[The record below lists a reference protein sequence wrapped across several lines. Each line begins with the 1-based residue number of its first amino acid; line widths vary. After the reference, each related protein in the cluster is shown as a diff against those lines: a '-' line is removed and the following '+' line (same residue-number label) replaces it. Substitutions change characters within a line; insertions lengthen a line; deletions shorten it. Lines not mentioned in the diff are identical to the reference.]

1 MENSGNY
8 HAEADSLIGTKLDD
22 RYEIL
27 SAIASG
33 GMGVVYRGRH
43 ILMDK
48 IVAIKMLN
56 AAFSNEPNAY
66 ARFQNEAKIACQL
79 SHQNIVTV
87 HDFGIVNEK
96 MYLVMD
102 FVEGKT
108 LADVLDDETFLPVG
122 RVTNIALQVCDA
134 LQYAHEQGLIHRDL
148 KAENIMIVP
157 AKDGADQVKILDF
170 GLAKFFGEGKQQQLS
185 ASGFMMGTAYY
196 MSPEQCRG
204 KKADVRSEIYS
215 LACVL
220 YEALTG
226 VPPLV
231 GENVLETVQKHIDET
246 PIPVSQVRP
255 ELEIPPAMEAIV
267 SRGLS
272 KDPESRF
279 QSAAELKIAL
289 EKLKV
294 SDNTPLSS
302 VNTASIPVGVA
313 SASQSPEKTASSTST
328 KLVSG
333 RFKYMVP
340 VLAVLAVGIGFT
352 IYMMGGNPAKAPL
365 DPTSAS
371 AAKSEPVKENVVWAK
386 HYRSAVLS
394 FDQENYDAAEK
405 ALKLAILEA
414 RHDGNISELLQALRK
429 QQDVL
434 YVQRKFKDADALDQ
448 EIMRLTAAA
457 VPASTASTDADRGT
471 ESTAS
476 NTKTGA
482 TKGSEIDSVR
492 TRAEV
497 TGSKAG
503 VYLDSSAATKSQDER
518 IANLAMFCHKRGQ
531 CGTAIKLLE
540 HSVEVSK
547 RMHGLNSLQTA
558 ARIQELAGLHMALDE
573 NDKAH
578 PLMEQVMEIKAAV
591 ARKKQ
596 KHD

>member
-1 MENSGNY
+1 MEDKGNY
-8 HAEADSLIGTKLDD
+8 HSEADSLIGTKLDD

-102 FVEGKT
+102 FVEGRT
-108 LADVLDDETFLPVG
+108 LADVLDDETFLPSA
-122 RVTNIALQVCDA
+122 RVTNIALQMCDA

-148 KAENIMIVP
+148 KSENIMLVP
-157 AKDGADQVKILDF
+157 AKDGSDQVKILDF

-246 PIPVSQVRP
+246 PTPMSQLRP
-255 ELEIPPAMEAIV
+255 ELEIPATMEAIV
-267 SRGLS
+267 NRGLS
-272 KDPESRF
+272 KDPDSRF
-279 QSAAELKIAL
+279 QSAAELKISL
-289 EKLKV
+289 EKLKFGDGPPLSAV
-294 SDNTPLSS
+294 NTTSIPIDTARSTDTPLTKVPDTLVESET
-302 VNTASIPVGVA
+302 VVA
-313 SASQSPEKTASSTST
+313 ST
-328 KLVSG
+328 K
-333 RFKYMVP
+333 FKYKVP
-340 VLAVLAVGIGFT
+340 LLALIAACIGVGI
-352 IYMMGGNPAKAPL
+352 YLMGGHPVENNPTIQSESSKARALP
-365 DPTSAS
+365 ANEN
-371 AAKSEPVKENVVWAK
+371 AAWAK
-386 HYRSAVLS
+386 HYRSAVLA
-394 FDQENYDAAEK
+394 FDDEKYDVAEK
-405 ALKLAILEA
+405 ALRLAITEA
-414 RHDGNISELLQALRK
+414 RSDGSSSELLQSLRK
-429 QQDVL
+429 RQDVL
-434 YVQRKFKDADALDQ
+434 YVQRKFKDADALDP
-448 EIMRLTAAA
+448 EIMRLTVALESSAVAQTAASDEEK
-457 VPASTASTDADRGT
+457 VSKSDT
-471 ESTAS
+471 
-476 NTKTGA
+476 
-482 TKGSEIDSVR
+482 
-492 TRAEV
+492 
-497 TGSKAG
+497 KAG
-503 VYLDSSAATKSQDER
+503 AKASSELSPPKSQDER

-558 ARIQELAGLHMALDE
+558 SRIQELASLHMALDE
-573 NDKAH
+573 NDQAQ
-578 PLMEQVMEIKAAV
+578 PLMEQVMEIKSAV
-591 ARKKQ
+591 ARKKKD
-596 KHD
+596 KH

>member
-1 MENSGNY
+1 VENPGNY

-87 HDFGIVNEK
+87 HDFGIVNGK

-108 LADVLDDETFLPVG
+108 LGDVLDDETFLPVA
-122 RVTNIALQVCDA
+122 RVTNIALQVCAA
-134 LQYAHEQGLIHRDL
+134 LQHAHEQGLIHRDL

-255 ELEIPPAMEAIV
+255 ELEIPAAMEAIV

-272 KDPESRF
+272 KDPDSRF

-294 SDNTPLSS
+294 PDITPLSS
-302 VNTASIPVGVA
+302 VNTATIPVGIAPASESKVTPVKL
-313 SASQSPEKTASSTST
+313 SASKRFTSG
-328 KLVSG
+328 K
-333 RFKYMVP
+333 FKYAVP
-340 VLAVLAVGIGFT
+340 IFVVLATGVGFA
-352 IYMMGGNPAKAPL
+352 IYMMGGSPSKAPI
-365 DPTSAS
+365 DPTSTS
-371 AAKSEPVKENVVWAK
+371 AAKTEPVRESEVWAK

-394 FDQENYDAAEK
+394 FDEEKYDAAEK

-414 RHDGNISELLQALRK
+414 RHDGNNSELLQALRK

-448 EIMRLTAAA
+448 EIMRLTAAGE
-457 VPASTASTDADRGT
+457 PAAKPGKITSA
-471 ESTAS
+471 EV
-476 NTKTGA
+476 
-482 TKGSEIDSVR
+482 DSIR
-492 TRAEV
+492 TRAED
-497 TGSKAG
+497 TGAKSA
-503 VYLDSSAATKSQDER
+503 VLLDSAAATKSQDER
-518 IANLAMFCHKRGQ
+518 IASLAMFCHKRGQ

-591 ARKKQ
+591 ARKNKDT
-596 KHD
+596 KK

>member
-1 MENSGNY
+1 MENSGSY
-8 HAEADSLIGTKLDD
+8 HPEADSLIGTKLDD

-102 FVEGKT
+102 FVEGRT
-108 LADVLDDETFLPVG
+108 LADVLDDETFLPTA
-122 RVTNIALQVCDA
+122 RVTNIALQMCDA

-148 KAENIMIVP
+148 KSENIMLVP
-157 AKDGADQVKILDF
+157 AKDGSDQVKILDF

-246 PIPVSQVRP
+246 PIPMSQLRP
-255 ELEIPPAMEAIV
+255 ELGIPAAMEAIV
-267 SRGLS
+267 NRGLS
-272 KDPESRF
+272 KDPDSRF
-279 QSAAELKIAL
+279 QSAAELKISL

-294 SDNTPLSS
+294 GDGIPLSA
-302 VNTASIPVGVA
+302 VNTTAIPVGAAA
-313 SASQSPEKTASSTST
+313 SADERLTKVPDNFLESETVAASTKFRYKVPLLALVAACIGAGIYFMGGRPVEQNPTITSAPSAERALPEK
-328 KLVSG
+328 
-333 RFKYMVP
+333 
-340 VLAVLAVGIGFT
+340 
-352 IYMMGGNPAKAPL
+352 
-365 DPTSAS
+365 
-371 AAKSEPVKENVVWAK
+371 ENAVWAK
-386 HYRSAVLS
+386 HYRSAVLA
-394 FDQENYDAAEK
+394 FEEEKYDVAEK
-405 ALKLAILEA
+405 ALKLAITEA
-414 RHDGNISELLQALRK
+414 RGDGSSSELLQSLRK
-429 QQDVL
+429 RQDVL
-434 YVQRKFKDADALDQ
+434 YVQRKFKDADALDS
-448 EIMRLTAAA
+448 EIMRLTAALESSA
-457 VPASTASTDADRGT
+457 VAQTATSEGKPASKSDT
-471 ESTAS
+471 
-476 NTKTGA
+476 
-482 TKGSEIDSVR
+482 
-492 TRAEV
+492 
-497 TGSKAG
+497 KAG
-503 VYLDSSAATKSQDER
+503 AKSNPELPPPKSQDER

-558 ARIQELAGLHMALDE
+558 TRIQELASLHMALDE
-573 NDKAH
+573 NDLAQ
-578 PLMEQVMEIKAAV
+578 PLIEQVMEIKAAV
-591 ARKKQ
+591 ESKKKG
-596 KHD
+596 KH

>member
-1 MENSGNY
+1 MENTGNY
-8 HAEADSLIGTKLDD
+8 HPEADSLIGTKLDE

-102 FVEGKT
+102 FVEGRT
-108 LADVLDDETFLPVG
+108 LADVLDDETFLPCA
-122 RVTNIALQVCDA
+122 RVTNIALQICDA
-134 LQYAHEQGLIHRDL
+134 LQYAHDQGLIHRDL
-148 KAENIMIVP
+148 KSENIMIVP
-157 AKDGADQVKILDF
+157 AKDGSDQVKILDF

-255 ELEIPPAMEAIV
+255 ELEIPVAMETIV

-272 KDPESRF
+272 KDPEARF
-279 QSAAELKIAL
+279 QSAAELKISL

-294 SDNTPLSS
+294 GDDTPLSA
-302 VNTASIPVGVA
+302 VNTTSIPIGELESTDPHLTKAPSSVLESETIVA
-313 SASQSPEKTASSTST
+313 ST
-328 KLVSG
+328 K
-333 RFKYMVP
+333 FKYKVP
-340 VLAVLAVGIGFT
+340 LLALIAACVGAG
-352 IYMMGGNPAKAPL
+352 IYMMGGHSVEKVPLSSPSQPAVKALP
-365 DPTSAS
+365 
-371 AAKSEPVKENVVWAK
+371 EKENAVWAK
-386 HYRSAVLS
+386 HYRSAVLA
-394 FDQENYDAAEK
+394 FEEEKYDAAEK
-405 ALKLAILEA
+405 ALKLATLEA
-414 RHDGNISELLQALRK
+414 RNDGSSTELLQTLRK
-429 QQDVL
+429 LQDVL
-434 YVQRKFKDADALDQ
+434 YVQRKFKDADSLDV
-448 EIMRLTAAA
+448 EIMRLTAALESSA
-457 VPASTASTDADRGT
+457 VAQTSAGKDKEGTASIGNSSSEFPA
-471 ESTAS
+471 
-476 NTKTGA
+476 TKT
-482 TKGSEIDSVR
+482 
-492 TRAEV
+492 
-497 TGSKAG
+497 
-503 VYLDSSAATKSQDER
+503 QDER

-540 HSVEVSK
+540 HSVAVSK

-558 ARIQELAGLHMALDE
+558 TRIQELASLHMALDE
-573 NDKAH
+573 NDKAQ
-578 PLMEQVMEIKAAV
+578 PLMEQVMEIKSAV
-591 ARKKQ
+591 ARKKKA
-596 KHD
+596 KH

>member
-1 MENSGNY
+1 MENEGNY
-8 HAEADSLIGTKLDD
+8 RADTDSLIGTKLDE

-102 FVEGKT
+102 FVEGRT
-108 LADVLDDETFLPVG
+108 LADVLDDETFLPAP
-122 RVTNIALQVCDA
+122 RVTDIALQICDA

-148 KAENIMIVP
+148 KSENIMLVP
-157 AKDGADQVKILDF
+157 NKNGSDQVKILDF

-246 PIPVSQVRP
+246 PISVSQVRP
-255 ELEIPPAMEAIV
+255 ELEIPAAMESIV

-272 KDPESRF
+272 KDPEGRF

-289 EKLKV
+289 EKLRMADSGPV
-294 SDNTPLSS
+294 SSRS
-302 VNTASIPVGVA
+302 TASIPVVET
-313 SASQSPEKTASSTST
+313 SPLASSSKPKFNAPILVLMLLGLFAGAYFLLAPTSH
-328 KLVSG
+328 
-333 RFKYMVP
+333 P
-340 VLAVLAVGIGFT
+340 
-352 IYMMGGNPAKAPL
+352 PAK
-365 DPTSAS
+365 
-371 AAKSEPVKENVVWAK
+371 KIVKESAVWAK
-386 HYRSAVLS
+386 HYRSAVLA
-394 FDQENYDAAEK
+394 FEDEKYEDAEK

-414 RHDGNISELLQALRK
+414 RQDDNDSELLQSLRK

-434 YVQRKFKDADALDQ
+434 YVQRNFKGADALDP
-448 EIMRLTAAA
+448 EIMRLTAEIEPSEGT
-457 VPASTASTDADRGT
+457 VASEVKKPTASGETDTAD
-471 ESTAS
+471 
-476 NTKTGA
+476 
-482 TKGSEIDSVR
+482 
-492 TRAEV
+492 
-497 TGSKAG
+497 SKATQ
-503 VYLDSSAATKSQDER
+503 VNPKKTVTSDER

-547 RMHGLNSLQTA
+547 RMHGVNSLQTA
-558 ARIQELAGLHMALDE
+558 ARIQELASLHMALDE
-573 NDKAH
+573 NDKAQ

-591 ARKKQ
+591 ARKSKG
-596 KHD
+596 KN

>member
-1 MENSGNY
+1 VESPGNY
-8 HAEADSLIGTKLDD
+8 HSEADSLIGTKLDD
-22 RYEIL
+22 RYEII

-48 IVAIKMLN
+48 TVAIKMLN

-102 FVEGKT
+102 FVEGRT
-108 LADVLDDETFLPVG
+108 LADVLDDETFLPST
-122 RVTNIALQVCDA
+122 RVTNIALQMCDA
-134 LQYAHEQGLIHRDL
+134 LQYAHEKGLIHRDL
-148 KAENIMIVP
+148 KSENIMLVP
-157 AKDGADQVKILDF
+157 AKDGSDQVKILDF

-246 PIPVSQVRP
+246 PTPMSQLRP
-255 ELEIPPAMEAIV
+255 ELEIPAAMEAIV
-267 SRGLS
+267 NRGLN
-272 KDPESRF
+272 KDPDSRF
-279 QSAAELKIAL
+279 QSAAELKISL

-294 SDNTPLSS
+294 GDDLPLSAVNTTSIPIDTATSPDTPFTTDTPLTKVPDTLLESET
-302 VNTASIPVGVA
+302 VVARTKFRYKVPLLALLAAGVGV
-313 SASQSPEKTASSTST
+313 
-328 KLVSG
+328 
-333 RFKYMVP
+333 
-340 VLAVLAVGIGFT
+340 GI
-352 IYMMGGNPAKAPL
+352 YLMGGHPVEKNPTIPAESSAVRALPAKE
-365 DPTSAS
+365 SA
-371 AAKSEPVKENVVWAK
+371 VWAK
-386 HYRSAVLS
+386 HYRSAVLA
-394 FDQENYDAAEK
+394 FDDEKYDAAEK
-405 ALKLAILEA
+405 ALRLAITEA
-414 RHDGNISELLQALRK
+414 RRDGSSSALLQSLRK
-429 QQDVL
+429 RQDVL
-434 YVQRKFKDADALDQ
+434 YVQRKFKDADALDP
-448 EIMRLTAAA
+448 EIMRLTVALESSAVAETAA
-457 VPASTASTDADRGT
+457 SDDEKISKSDA
-471 ESTAS
+471 
-476 NTKTGA
+476 
-482 TKGSEIDSVR
+482 
-492 TRAEV
+492 
-497 TGSKAG
+497 KAG
-503 VYLDSSAATKSQDER
+503 AKASAELPTPKSQDER

-558 ARIQELAGLHMALDE
+558 SRIQELASLHMALDE
-573 NDKAH
+573 NDQAQ
-578 PLMEQVMEIKAAV
+578 PLMEQVMEIKSAV
-591 ARKKQ
+591 ARKK
-596 KHD
+596 KNKK

>member
-1 MENSGNY
+1 MENPGDY
-8 HAEADSLIGTKLDD
+8 RAEADSLIGTKLDD

-108 LADVLDDETFLPVG
+108 LANVLDDETFLPSS
-122 RVTNIALQVCDA
+122 RVTNMALQICDA

-148 KAENIMIVP
+148 KAENIMILP
-157 AKDGADQVKILDF
+157 AKDGSDLVKILDF
-170 GLAKFFGEGKQQQLS
+170 GLAKFLGEGKQQQLS

-246 PIPVSQVRP
+246 PAPVSQLRP

-272 KDPESRF
+272 KDPEARF

-289 EKLKV
+289 EKLKSV
-294 SDNTPLSS
+294 HSSPASS
-302 VNTASIPVGVA
+302 VTTAIPRGV
-313 SASQSPEKTASSTST
+313 SASTDASSTKAAGTSFRT
-328 KLVSG
+328 VSVSAKSKYLVPLLG
-333 RFKYMVP
+333 VF
-340 VLAVLAVGIGFT
+340 AVCIGAA
-352 IYMMGGNPAKAPL
+352 IYMMGGKPTPSYAPNPSWANKA
-365 DPTSAS
+365 A
-371 AAKSEPVKENVVWAK
+371 PVKESAVWVK
-386 HYRSAVLS
+386 HYRSAVKA
-394 FDQENYDAAEK
+394 FDDEKYDVAEK

-414 RHDGNISELLQALRK
+414 RHDGNNSELLQALRK

-434 YVQRKFKDADALDQ
+434 YVQRNFKDADALDQ
-448 EIMRLTAAA
+448 EIMRLTATTATTETA
-457 VPASTASTDADRGT
+457 PSTATPA
-471 ESTAS
+471 TAA
-476 NTKTGA
+476 NTKNKPTSVVNTKGGTAANSSDASASGPDPSEA
-482 TKGSEIDSVR
+482 TK
-492 TRAEV
+492 T
-497 TGSKAG
+497 
-503 VYLDSSAATKSQDER
+503 QDER
-518 IANLAMFCHKRGQ
+518 IASLAMFCHKRGQ
-531 CGTAIKLLE
+531 CGTAVKLLE

-547 RMHGLNSLQTA
+547 RMHGLNSLKTA
-558 ARIQELAGLHMALDE
+558 AHIQELASLHMALDE
-573 NDKAH
+573 NDKAQ
-578 PLMEQVMEIKAAV
+578 PLMEQVMEIKSAV
-591 ARKKQ
+591 ASKSKRAKK
-596 KHD
+596 